1 MSLFTVNTTQQHNTS
16 PVTVAG
22 DFLGA
27 IFWGTTTMANEY
39 TVSVD
44 DSRFLTQRERVGGLF
59 VAATVEWRDDMPYAT
74 ATTIESV
81 GVSDEAPRAR
91 DVEHALAEIEA
102 KALRAREVSDAFVAM
117 LLGSEN

>member
-1 MSLFTVNTTQQHNTS
+1 MSDVK
-16 PVTVAG
+16 
-22 DFLGA
+22 
-27 IFWGTTTMANEY
+27 EY

-44 DSRFLTQRERVGGLF
+44 DSRFSTHYERVGGLS
-59 VAATVEWRDDMPYAT
+59 VCANVEWRDDMPYAT

-102 KALRAREVSDAFVAM
+102 MAYRWRRADEEA
-117 LLGSEN
+117 